1 MLQNIYST
9 LEHWWTCCK
18 SLTMQK
24 LPLLYAGCKRQAFR
38 EGSCILFCALQTAF
52 GEHLFISH
60 LVKCFFSAS
69 FGCFLNETFL
79 LLLFTLSLLKQQQ
92 KKMHLDISELS
103 EHLVVR
109 QNETSSL
116 LHVWKRKQQA
126 GIVLNPLQ
134 VWTNFQNC
142 LGGGSVTVT
151 HCSLLPQTDSLH
163 CKECSETLCYLPQAW
178 DTVCPV
184 TALQDLKWHMP
195 SDARAVTEWPAHKAP
210 LVWIMSW

>member
-109 QNETSSL
+109 QNWNLKFAPCLKKETAGWNCFKSSPGTNQL
-116 LHVWKRKQQA
+116 PKLPWRGLCHCHT
-126 GIVLNPLQ
+126 LQ
-134 VWTNFQNC
+134 SPASDWF
-142 LGGGSVTVT
+142 L
-151 HCSLLPQTDSLH
+151 
-163 CKECSETLCYLPQAW
+163 TL
-178 DTVCPV
+178 
-184 TALQDLKWHMP
+184 
-195 SDARAVTEWPAHKAP
+195 
-210 LVWIMSW
+210 